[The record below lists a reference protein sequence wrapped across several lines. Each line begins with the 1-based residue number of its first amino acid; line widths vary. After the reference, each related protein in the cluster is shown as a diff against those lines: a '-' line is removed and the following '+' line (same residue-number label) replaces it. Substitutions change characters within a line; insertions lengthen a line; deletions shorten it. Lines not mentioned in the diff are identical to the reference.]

1 MFLLVGFC
9 SVFFLFFRKHC
20 SSILQHHSIYR
31 VHHFHCYLAI
41 NHWSCFQ
48 SKKAKQGWKSNSRIG
63 CWLAAPQLVSTD
75 HIYVTSSIGIFSLNS
90 SLVSKWLV
98 PPGKNLD
105 TPLQLLPPRTNPC
118 VFYTLD
124 NTAVMY
130 FTSRLLT
137 HRNSLGSPADFGNS
151 SIAHTNKLIKQ
162 KWSLEGEK

>member
-1 MFLLVGFC
+1 MGFC
-9 SVFFLFFRKHC
+9 FGLGLVFFFHKHC
-20 SSILQHHSIYR
+20 TSVLQHHSIYR

-41 NHWSCFQ
+41 NHWSCFH
-48 SKKAKQGWKSNSRIG
+48 SKKAKQGWKSKSRIG

-105 TPLQLLPPRTNPC
+105 TSLQLLPLRTNPC

-130 FTSRLLT
+130 FTSGLLT
-137 HRNSLGSPADFGNS
+137 PGHSFGGVQLTLETTGSLAQINESIRND
-151 SIAHTNKLIKQ
+151 I
-162 KWSLEGEK
+162 

>member
-9 SVFFLFFRKHC
+9 FGLVFLFHKHC
-20 SSILQHHSIYR
+20 SSVLQPHSIYR

-41 NHWSCFQ
+41 NHSCCFH

-98 PPGKNLD
+98 PPGRNLD
-105 TPLQLLPPRTNPC
+105 TPLQLLLLRTNPC
-118 VFYTLD
+118 VFYTLH
-124 NTAVMY
+124 NTAAMDLHQGWQLMEIMSPV
-130 FTSRLLT
+130 
-137 HRNSLGSPADFGNS
+137 LGES
-151 SIAHTNKLIKQ
+151 SFLWKQ
-162 KWSLEGEK
+162 LDHSYK